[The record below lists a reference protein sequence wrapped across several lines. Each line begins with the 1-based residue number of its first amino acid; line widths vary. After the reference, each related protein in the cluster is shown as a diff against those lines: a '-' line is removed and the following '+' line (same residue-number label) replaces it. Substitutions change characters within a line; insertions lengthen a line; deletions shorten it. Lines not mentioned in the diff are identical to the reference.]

1 MSLLLFPTP
10 LFGVCRYGSFFLLMT
25 WSSVIPLKNHKA
37 MGTFSIFKCSNAQT
51 KASPFL
57 ESSEQHVFSWRDA
70 WCAHMCLGLKYL
82 LSDGHVSRESLHFGH
97 LLFVCSQFSGSF
109 KRSVTWSLLDICGM
123 EDFVHSYLIANY
135 WKSPATFKSFLF
147 FFFNKINHFW
157 LPCSLVSLSAFLNDK
172 GSEFPAFL
180 SL

>member
-1 MSLLLFPTP
+1 MEVFFYWWLDHQLSLSKITKQWEHFQ
-10 LFGVCRYGSFFLLMT
+10 F
-25 WSSVIPLKNHKA
+25 
-37 MGTFSIFKCSNAQT
+37 SNAQT

-147 FFFNKINHFW
+147 FFFTKLTTFGCLALW
-157 LPCSLVSLSAFLNDK
+157 CQSLPSLTIRAVSSLLCYLCNLILNSFFFFFNSK
-172 GSEFPAFL
+172 
-180 SL
+180 